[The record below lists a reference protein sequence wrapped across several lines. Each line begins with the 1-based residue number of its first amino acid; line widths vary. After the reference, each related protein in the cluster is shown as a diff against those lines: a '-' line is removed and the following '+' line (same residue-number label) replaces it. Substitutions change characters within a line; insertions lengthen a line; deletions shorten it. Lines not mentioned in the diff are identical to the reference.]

1 MVARSQ
7 NILAQTN
14 APSQVSAKTK
24 NKSFNHVQV
33 NKVATREGINPFAG
47 DLTNAFNNFFNKAGN
62 ALDTL
67 QQSEFE
73 SDQID
78 AKREAVRRRTIG
90 ANDAKEMARVNDYD
104 MDADKAMS
112 SSTSEF
118 AGQYGYS
125 QAFQESYGQAIGGKM
140 LADMQVESVGVP
152 PEQFESWASEW
163 WTKRFGKGTGS
174 EVVDLQVQS
183 AFNKQYQQMR
193 VDKSLKTIENQREAA
208 LEAASNSAVTFTN
221 QKGGWGHFEY
231 NKLLTQVKGINP
243 TMTEGKARAATLDI
257 LASAS
262 IAGGQKSIQ
271 NFLSFLDA
279 SDVSGDAGQPVGVRA
294 PSLSERFPLDV
305 AQLRQSVYAKQ
316 QAFVTMDGQKAA
328 ADFSTAVAN
337 AVTETDGST
346 ANRISALKKLHA
358 NLGELANTPGV
369 NAQMFAEAKGQLT
382 DQLTTSR
389 ALAVNYARLEHL
401 AQTGELHPALNG
413 EETKKILPEMLG
425 EFDYNFIINRDP
437 NAGVRAGKILRAA
450 TSRFGN
456 DILDDDVKDM
466 ITAGLTSA
474 DPKIQANA
482 FNAVSNMSGNNMA
495 VATQMMGEEF
505 GKLNLLTAGS
515 DGSIEFNMD
524 MANRP
529 DLIATRELVRSNGIE
544 SYFIE
549 DWAKLKKE
557 ERPAA
562 LEEFYSGVSEQ
573 IEENFGLDDG
583 FLFFGNGGNP
593 NISDAAQVMLN
604 KITED
609 QVVQMRNS
617 GNGEVDPAVLKNRVA
632 SIAGAQLAINEGR
645 LVPIRD
651 VPNSTIPIANNVMNP
666 SGIMENVIGNMNM
679 AADSIPDGL
688 RNLIVSGAGMGIIE
702 DGDDININYNEMFAT
717 TGGNLYQVTSGGFSV
732 TLPIGQEMTGNLQY
746 REDGELYN
754 WYQTE
759 DNNERK
765 FKLTGNIVTDE
776 MLLKRYL
783 HPAVRLVSE
792 DAQPGQ
798 PAYYRLAIE
807 PYFKDVDGETMME
820 TELQSLSESSNWKPS
835 VPDYKNMT
843 AEEIQSL
850 LF

>member
-14 APSQVSAKTK
+14 APGQVSARTK

-47 DLTNAFNNFFNKAGN
+47 DLTNAFNAFFNKAGD
-62 ALDTL
+62 ALSTL
-67 QQSEFE
+67 QASEFE
-73 SDQID
+73 SDKID
-78 AKREAVRRRTIG
+78 AQREAVRRRTIG
-90 ANDAKEMARVNDYD
+90 ANDAKEMAASNNYD
-104 MDADKAMS
+104 MDAGKAMAN
-112 SSTSEF
+112 STSEF

-140 LADMQVESVGVP
+140 ITDMQIESVGVP
-152 PEQFESWASEW
+152 SEQFETWASDW
-163 WTKRFGKGTGS
+163 WTKRFGEGTGS

-208 LEAASNSAVTFTN
+208 LEAASNAASTFVT
-221 QKGGWGHFEY
+221 QKGGWGHTEY
-231 NKLLTQVKGINP
+231 NKLFTQVKGINP

-262 IAGGQKSIQ
+262 IANGQKSIQ

-279 SDVSGDAGQPVGVRA
+279 SDVSGDAGQPVGVTA
-294 PSLSERFPLDV
+294 PSLSERFPLDM
-305 AQLRQSVYAKQ
+305 AQLRQNVYAKQ
-316 QAFVTMDGQKAA
+316 QAFVTMGGQQAA
-328 ADFSTAVAN
+328 ANFSTAVAQ
-337 AVTETDGST
+337 AITTTDGNT

-382 DQLTTSR
+382 NQLITARSM
-389 ALAVNYARLEHL
+389 AVNYERLEHL
-401 AQTGELHPALNG
+401 SKTGELHPALNG
-413 EETKKILPEMLG
+413 EEVKKILPEMLG

-437 NAGVRAGKILRAA
+437 NAGVMAGKILQGA

-466 ITAGLTSA
+466 ITAGLTSP
-474 DPKIQANA
+474 DPKVQANA
-482 FNAVSNMSGNNMA
+482 FNVITNMSGNNMA

-505 GKLNLLTAGS
+505 GKLNLLTAAS

-529 DLIATRELVRSNGIE
+529 DLVATRELVRSNDIE

-549 DWAKLKKE
+549 DWAKLNKE
-557 ERPAA
+557 ERVEPVADW
-562 LEEFYSGVSEQ
+562 FDGVSNQ
-573 IEENFGLDDG
+573 ISKNFGMDEW
-583 FLFFGNGGNP
+583 FSSP
-593 NISDAAQVMLN
+593 NVSDQAMKVLRQV
-604 KITED
+604 TED
-609 QVVQMRNS
+609 QIVQMRNS
-617 GNGEVDPAVLKNRVA
+617 GNGQVDPEVLKNRV
-632 SIAGAQLAINEGR
+632 SSVAGAMLAINENR
-645 LVPIRD
+645 LVPMRE
-651 VPNSTIPIANNVMNP
+651 VPDNTIPIANNVMNP
-666 SGIMENVIGNMNM
+666 SGVMENVIENMNM

-688 RNLIVSGAGMGIIE
+688 RNLIVSGSGLGIIE
-702 DGDDININYNEMFAT
+702 DGDDISINYNEAFAT
-717 TGGNLYQVTSGGFSV
+717 TGGNLYQVTNGGYSV
-732 TLPIGQEMTGNLQY
+732 TLQIGKEMTGNLQY
-746 REDGELYN
+746 REDGELYS

-783 HPAVRLVSE
+783 HPAVRLISE
-792 DAQPGQ
+792 EAQSGQ

-807 PYFKDVDGETMME
+807 PYFKDVDGDTMME
-820 TELQSLSESSNWKPS
+820 SELQSLSESSNWKPS

-843 AEEIQSL
+843 EQEIQSL